1 MDPVKK
7 LGTEDLEEAV
17 DFAFN
22 LADAVESSLEDG
34 KISLTDAPKFLKTFM
49 SSAKAIEGI
58 NNIPVEIGD
67 LDEFELAR
75 IVDKVKARFD
85 ITDDILEIYVE
96 DAFGHAVGLAV
107 AIANIRKLKKVA

>member
-1 MDPVKK
+1 MDPKK
-7 LGTEDLEEAV
+7 LGTQDLEEAI

-58 NNIPVEIGD
+58 NNIPAEIGD
-67 LDEFELAR
+67 LDEEELER
-75 IVDKVKARFD
+75 IVAKVKERFD
-85 ITDDILEIYVE
+85 IDDDTLEVYIE
-96 DAFGHAVGLAV
+96 DAFEHAVGLAV
-107 AIANIRKLKKVA
+107 AIAQIRKLRKVA